1 MSFADTIQEKIFH
14 ENKLL
19 SSLLEKPDLAGA
31 GYFMAETDISQ
42 EQTSSLGQGFAE
54 IADFPSGAG
63 KNRYASHFV
72 NIDRRSLSNT
82 VFHID
87 DNTFTSS
94 LPRASHWSIAWSDLM
109 MTMFVLFLSMFAY
122 QAAHEDFL
130 GKKSPEVIGG
140 DTTEALQTLDSSGAS
155 FPFAPISPGL
165 PLITA
170 GTIKKVEKVA
180 GDSVDPETVHQTT
193 PPPPPRPEITAE
205 PVATAFPPF
214 SPARMQEEEQQDN
227 LDSDA
232 TPPINDMLT
241 ESAAP
246 PPPLPAV
253 TEQAEQASQ
262 PDPPTITEPTPEV
275 ADKFQEIYTLSQ
287 DALKNNSLDKFA
299 AIDIIPDKT
308 MRIILTGDLLFD
320 VGESE
325 LSEQARKSLQQVVE
339 VMQHTP
345 YMVNVVGHT
354 DNLPM
359 RSNRFKSNW
368 ELSVARASS
377 VARFLIDEIDMNPN
391 QFVVSGYSSY
401 RPLEPNTTAE
411 NRAKNRRVEII
422 ISKRLPQPQP
432 ATEQNLQ

>member
-1 MSFADTIQEKIFH
+1 MTKVRLPQEDPPAT
-14 ENKLL
+14 
-19 SSLLEKPDLAGA
+19 SSQEGLLEI
-31 GYFMAETDISQ
+31 T
-42 EQTSSLGQGFAE
+42 
-54 IADFPSGAG
+54 DFPIGAG

-122 QAAHEDFL
+122 QTAHQEFL
-130 GKKSPEVIGG
+130 AKKTPEVIGG
-140 DTTEALQTLDSSGAS
+140 DTTEALQTLDSSGAT

-170 GTIKKVEKVA
+170 GTIKKVEKIPIESLDHDAV
-180 GDSVDPETVHQTT
+180 SPPETT
-193 PPPPPRPEITAE
+193 PQPTKSEPGLKSE
-205 PVATAFPPF
+205 PVSSTATV
-214 SPARMQEEEQQDN
+214 EEQQEKTVV
-227 LDSDA
+227 SG
-232 TPPINDMLT
+232 
-241 ESAAP
+241 AP
-246 PPPLPAV
+246 PPKIDSAQDTLSPA
-253 TEQAEQASQ
+253 
-262 PDPPTITEPTPEV
+262 PPPAAAIIEPSRPVSEEPQKEES
-275 ADKFQEIYTLSQ
+275 DRFQEIYTLSQ

-299 AIDIIPDKT
+299 AIDIVPDKT
-308 MRIILTGDLLFD
+308 MRIILTGDLLFA

-325 LSEQARKSLQQVVE
+325 LSGEARTSLQKVVE

-345 YMVNVVGHT
+345 YMINVVGHT

-368 ELSVARASS
+368 ELSVARAST
-377 VARFLIDEIDMNPN
+377 VARFLIDDMGMNPN
-391 QFVVSGYSSY
+391 QLVVSGYASY
-401 RPLEPNTTAE
+401 RPIEPNTTAE

-422 ISKRLPQPQP
+422 VSKRLPNPVP
-432 ATEQNLQ
+432 ATEQNLK